1 METLNR
7 EDILRMIGL
16 RDSAGLYSK
25 INSLMIDMYDE
36 GGKLAEYSTQIIQ
49 TEKNITLLAQR
60 VTDDETDIADLT
72 VTAQQISATVE
83 HQQDEIDEVT
93 GTVNGHTTQIGQLQ
107 VTAQQIS
114 ASVSSLTDTVET
126 QGDDIS
132 GLKTTTQTHT
142 SQISSLQMTDTQIQ
156 SSVSSLRTDV
166 NTNTGN
172 ITRQSKQIST
182 ISQKADS
189 IDARV
194 QVVEGDYVKK
204 AQISLMV
211 TKNEQGYISNALISA
226 DKIKFSTFDWTVTN
240 PDTDKTV
247 FHLDSDGN
255 LTIAGTISAI
265 NSGNIVMTNDVN
277 FYVNG
282 GKFAKFGSTVS
293 NFEAMLYVRNDGGQC
308 IAAQSFNGG
317 VGLFALGNSGS
328 KAIQAVGPSEFALRE
343 GETLKITSMSTS
355 SSFVNTYFAP
365 YSAMRT
371 SSFTLPSAPAEGT
384 MFFCKGKSA
393 DLKVTTVSHPILNG
407 DSSDV
412 LVETNTTYNFGRNS
426 IFLFFMG
433 SYWGLI
439 YSA

>member
-72 VTAQQISATVE
+72 VTAREISQTVE
-83 HQQDEIDEVT
+83 HQQDEIDSVT

-107 VTAQQIS
+107 TTAQQIS
-114 ASVSSLTDTVET
+114 ANVSSLTTTVNGHT
-126 QGDDIS
+126 QSIGQLEI
-132 GLKTTTQTHT
+132 TANQV
-142 SQISSLQMTDTQIQ
+142 SQ
-156 SSVSSLRTDV
+156 
-166 NTNTGN
+166 
-172 ITRQSKQIST
+172 
-182 ISQKADS
+182 
-189 IDARV
+189 RV
-194 QVVEGDYVKK
+194 TVIEGDYVKK

-226 DKIKFSTFDWTVTN
+226 DNIKFSTFDWTVTN

-308 IAAQSFNGG
+308 IAAQSLNGG

>member
-93 GTVNGHTTQIGQLQ
+93 GTVKGHTTQIGQLQ
-107 VTAQQIS
+107 TTTQQIT
-114 ASVSSLTDTVET
+114 ASVSSLTTTVNGHT
-126 QGDDIS
+126 QSIGQLVIKD
-132 GLKTTTQTHT
+132 
-142 SQISSLQMTDTQIQ
+142 
-156 SSVSSLRTDV
+156 
-166 NTNTGN
+166 NE
-172 ITRQSKQIST
+172 
-182 ISQKADS
+182 ISQ
-189 IDARV
+189 RV
-194 QVVEGDYVKK
+194 SVVEGDYVKN

-226 DKIKFSTFDWTVTN
+226 DNFKFSTFDWTVTN

-317 VGLFALGNSGS
+317 VSLFALGNSGS

-393 DLKVTTVSHPILNG
+393 DLKVTTASHPILNG

>member
-16 RDSAGLYSK
+16 RDAAGLYSK
-25 INSLMIDMYDE
+25 VNSLMIDMYDE

-60 VTDDETDIADLT
+60 VTDDETNIADLT
-72 VTAQQISATVE
+72 VQAQQIA
-83 HQQDEIDEVT
+83 
-93 GTVNGHTTQIGQLQ
+93 
-107 VTAQQIS
+107 
-114 ASVSSLTDTVET
+114 ASVSSLTTTVNGHT
-126 QGDDIS
+126 QSIGQLEI
-132 GLKTTTQTHT
+132 TANQV
-142 SQISSLQMTDTQIQ
+142 SQ
-156 SSVSSLRTDV
+156 
-166 NTNTGN
+166 
-172 ITRQSKQIST
+172 
-182 ISQKADS
+182 
-189 IDARV
+189 RV
-194 QVVEGDYVKK
+194 TVIEGDYVKS

-226 DKIKFSTFDWTVTN
+226 DNIKFSTFDWTVTN

-371 SSFTLPSAPAEGT
+371 SSFTLPSNPAEGT
-384 MFFCKGKSA
+384 MLFCKGKSA
-393 DLKVTTVSHPILNG
+393 DLKVTTASHPILHG

>member
-93 GTVNGHTTQIGQLQ
+93 GTVSGHTTQIGQLQ

-114 ASVSSLTDTVET
+114 ANVSSLTTTVN
-126 QGDDIS
+126 G
-132 GLKTTTQTHT
+132 HT
-142 SQISSLQMTDTQIQ
+142 SKIAALEITDSSIS
-156 SSVSSLRTDV
+156 
-166 NTNTGN
+166 N
-172 ITRQSKQIST
+172 
-182 ISQKADS
+182 
-189 IDARV
+189 RV
-194 QVVEGDYVKK
+194 TVIEGDYVKN

-226 DKIKFSTFDWTVTN
+226 DNIKFSTFDWTVTN

-308 IAAQSFNGG
+308 IAAQSSNGG

-371 SSFTLPSAPAEGT
+371 SSFTLPSNPAEGT
-384 MFFCKGKSA
+384 MLFCKGKSA
-393 DLKVTTVSHPILNG
+393 DLKVTTASHPILQG